1 MYENIRKAIAE
12 HEAETLE
19 KFATEIKTKTAADIL
34 ESWYY
39 KQYTTP
45 ATLRA
50 IQEAEQGEPLAAV
63 LIEKMTAKKARE
75 EKKNTQKRLEKIEA
89 AEAAAVAPF
98 VDISVEFHRS
108 RTWGRNPRATVRAW
122 TTVTEDGAS
131 GCGYDKESAAIAG
144 AMNAN
149 PEIMRILYD
158 HAETGE
164 PFPYSVHT
172 FAGLPSFDGGCGVSC
187 FRSVF
192 EACGYEWR
200 QVASGHTFNAYTL
213 RKKGTW

>member
-1 MYENIRKAIAE
+1 MYENIKKAIAA
-12 HEAETLE
+12 HEAKTLA
-19 KFATEIKTKTAADIL
+19 KFNAEIETKTAAEL
-34 ESWYY
+34 LGSWYY
-39 KQYTTP
+39 REQTTP
-45 ATLRA
+45 KTFEALKATNPD
-50 IQEAEQGEPLAAV
+50 EKPAADI
-63 LIEKMTAKKARE
+63 LDRIKAKKARQE
-75 EKKNTQKRLEKIEA
+75 AKRTAERLAKVAA
-89 AEAAAVAPF
+89 AEAAAVAPS
-98 VDISVEFHRS
+98 VDVSVEFYRS
-108 RTWGRNPRATVRAW
+108 KIWGWNPHATVRAW
-122 TTVTEDGAS
+122 ATVTEDGAS

-192 EACGYEWR
+192 DACGYEWR
-200 QVASGHTFNAYTL
+200 QVASGKSFNAYTL
-213 RKKGTW
+213 TRRQ

>member
-12 HEAETLE
+12 HEAETLK
-19 KFATEIKTKTAADIL
+19 KFATEIKTKTAADVL

-50 IQEAEQGEPLAAV
+50 IQEAEQGEPLSAV

-89 AEAAAVAPF
+89 AEAAHLPENVN
-98 VDISVEFHRS
+98 ISVEFSSS
-108 RTWGRNPRATVRAW
+108 RTWGYIPHATVTGHQRR
-122 TTVTEDGAS
+122 TTAKAS
-131 GCGYDKESAAIAG
+131 GCGYDKESAAMAY
-144 AMNAN
+144 AFNDN
-149 PEIMRILYD
+149 PEVMKILYN
-158 HAETGE
+158 HAEQGE
-164 PFPYSVHT
+164 AFPYSVHT
-172 FAGLPSFDGGCGVSC
+172 FAGLPSFNGGCGVSC

-200 QVASGHTFNAYTL
+200 QVASGRTFNAYTL
-213 RKKGTW
+213 RKKA

>member
-12 HEAETLE
+12 HEAETLKE
-19 KFATEIKTKTAADIL
+19 FATEIKTKTAADIL

-50 IQEAEQGEPLAAV
+50 IQEAEQGEPLATV

-89 AEAAAVAPF
+89 AEAAHLPENVN
-98 VDISVEFHRS
+98 ISVEFSSS
-108 RTWGRNPRATVRAW
+108 RTWGYIPHAI
-122 TTVTEDGAS
+122 VTGYQRRTMAKAS
-131 GCGYDKESAAIAG
+131 GCGYDKESAAIAY
-144 AMNAN
+144 AFNDN
-149 PEIMRILYD
+149 PEVMKILYN
-158 HAETGE
+158 HAEQGE
-164 PFPYSVHT
+164 KFPYSVHT
-172 FAGLPSFDGGCGVSC
+172 FAGVPCFDGGCGVSC
-187 FRSVF
+187 FYSVF
-192 EACGYEWR
+192 DACGYEFK

-213 RKKGTW
+213 RKKA